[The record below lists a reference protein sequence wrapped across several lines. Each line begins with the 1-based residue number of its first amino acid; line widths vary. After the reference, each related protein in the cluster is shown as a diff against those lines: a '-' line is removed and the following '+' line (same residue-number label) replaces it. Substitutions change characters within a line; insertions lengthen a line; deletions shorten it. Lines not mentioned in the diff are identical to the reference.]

1 MVEERGFVVDN
12 GMGRG
17 KMLEASGR
25 VQTEPGHGSGVGGQ
39 GLVDQERSC
48 GLLWGIHQRRL
59 LGLGFKSIDHLY

>member
-12 GMGRG
+12 GMDQG

-48 GLLWGIHQRRL
+48 GLLWGIH
-59 LGLGFKSIDHLY
+59 